1 MKTKQLL
8 KLSLFLFC
16 SVLINISSVNAQDTL
31 TNQELNRWEKSGKQ
45 PPFDWSEPQGWTS
58 SNPLTE
64 FISAGIKEVQMQ
76 SSGSSQAEIKTL
88 NVFGQPVPGVL
99 INGDFNLQISD
110 TANFPLVGGEPMTQ
124 VKTKLYGMYNFTAV
138 DTTDSAMVIVAFKKF
153 NTSTQ
158 QAEAV
163 AVGTAV
169 LPQTSPGLHSFV
181 ININPITFDTPDS
194 VAVTMLSSKSTNL
207 KQGGVL
213 TVDRVS
219 FTPLTSV
226 KKPSNEKGIKVWPS
240 PATTQLNIS
249 TQQGVEYAVFD
260 ITGKVLLYGTATSDV
275 VALNVASFKSGCYYV
290 KVQSDKTEVI
300 RFLKQ

>member
-1 MKTKQLL
+1 MKTKQIL

-16 SVLINISSVNAQDTL
+16 LMVINISSVNAQDTL

-64 FISAGIKEVQMQ
+64 FISAGVKEVQMQ

-138 DTTDSAMVIVAFKKF
+138 DTTDSATVVAAFKKF
-153 NTSTQ
+153 NNSTQ
-158 QAEAV
+158 QTEIV
-163 AVGTAV
+163 AIGTAV
-169 LPQTSPGLHSFV
+169 LPQTSPGLYSFTV
-181 ININPITFDTPDS
+181 NINSVTSETPDS
-194 VAVTMLSSKSTNL
+194 VVITMLSSKSTNL

-226 KKPSNEKGIKVWPS
+226 KKPSNETRVKVWPS
-240 PATTQLNIS
+240 PASSHLNIS
-249 TQQGVEYAVFD
+249 TQQGAEYAVLD
-260 ITGKVLLYGTATSDV
+260 ITGKVLLNGIATSDV

-290 KVQSDKTEVI
+290 KIQSNRTEVV